1 MLTPTVQPKLCKWF
15 YSHHTL
21 ADRTTWWTALNVYDA
36 IFLIIGV
43 LLWSAVAGV
52 LTNPP
57 NGSMWNNPTYC
68 PKYIATYQWLSKF
81 LGLFPKSTLSQLSTK
96 NLGQAVAWCMNGST
110 IPMEAPISDAELAAR
125 EYWTLQALSLCLFFI
140 KASQIME
147 KPVSCRKQ
155 TDPYLSCQA
164 STTFVTCSMQIL

>member
-1 MLTPTVQPKLCKWF
+1 MSTSVPQVFLHSKSKFSYLVFFLGGGGWMWNSLVFIIQLVLTPTVQPKLCKWF

-43 LLWSAVAGV
+43 LLWFAVAGV

-57 NGSMWNNPTYC
+57 NGSTWNNPTYC

-81 LGLFPKSTLSQLSTK
+81 LGLAPKSALSQLSTK

-110 IPMEAPISDAELAAR
+110 IHPSR
-125 EYWTLQALSLCLFFI
+125 
-140 KASQIME
+140 
-147 KPVSCRKQ
+147 
-155 TDPYLSCQA
+155 
-164 STTFVTCSMQIL
+164 MQS